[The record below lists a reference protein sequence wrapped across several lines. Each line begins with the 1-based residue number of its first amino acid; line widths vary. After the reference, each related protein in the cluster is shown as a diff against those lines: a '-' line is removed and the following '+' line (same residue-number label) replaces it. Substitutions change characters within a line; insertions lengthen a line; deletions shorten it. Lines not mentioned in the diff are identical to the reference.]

1 MAWHDTLLDA
11 SYRGVPLQLVADDL
25 DARRALAA
33 HGMPYRDGDTVED
46 LGREARRWQLKAV
59 VYGDAYEAA
68 LQALLAALDTPG
80 AAPFVHPVYGP
91 LTVVAESW
99 KVTHQADRPDY
110 AEVALVLVESSEDP
124 AFFQRVFATA
134 EGAMASAAA
143 SGPGWQDQVRDLF
156 ARVDSLV
163 AQVQGYLGGGW
174 VGLAERLL
182 GLPGIGVR
190 LGQLRSQTLG
200 VLSGLA
206 ALAGQDA
213 PAFDPLGAPARVP
226 VAVRDAVAG
235 TVPTATVVAVDGTP
249 SDALD
254 VHGLLTAAMLPLRIP
269 GDDELPPVA
278 VRAWATIL
286 DAARRSDTPVLA
298 GSDAVGTPVDVPMGY
313 PADDALTANALGL
326 VLLGVT
332 EQAMALA
339 SAVGT
344 VLDAERQALTLTPP
358 DIERLTNQARALIEG
373 AIILHRR
380 LLSVEPARQAIEPLR
395 NVAALLQA
403 GARMVILARPPL
415 TARVVETD
423 TCLRLLA
430 HRWYGDHRRAVELL
444 RLNPQL
450 RAPYA
455 IARGEVLRAYA
466 A

>member
-163 AQVQGYLGGGW
+163 AQVQGYLGA
-174 VGLAERLL
+174 GLRRAGRRRCVRGRRGILRVRRGLRNQFL
-182 GLPGIGVR
+182 GDRTNFLGFR
-190 LGQLRSQTLG
+190 LG
-200 VLSGLA
+200 
-206 ALAGQDA
+206 
-213 PAFDPLGAPARVP
+213 
-226 VAVRDAVAG
+226 
-235 TVPTATVVAVDGTP
+235 
-249 SDALD
+249 
-254 VHGLLTAAMLPLRIP
+254 
-269 GDDELPPVA
+269 
-278 VRAWATIL
+278 
-286 DAARRSDTPVLA
+286 
-298 GSDAVGTPVDVPMGY
+298 
-313 PADDALTANALGL
+313 
-326 VLLGVT
+326 
-332 EQAMALA
+332 
-339 SAVGT
+339 
-344 VLDAERQALTLTPP
+344 
-358 DIERLTNQARALIEG
+358 
-373 AIILHRR
+373 
-380 LLSVEPARQAIEPLR
+380 
-395 NVAALLQA
+395 
-403 GARMVILARPPL
+403 
-415 TARVVETD
+415 
-423 TCLRLLA
+423 
-430 HRWYGDHRRAVELL
+430 
-444 RLNPQL
+444 RLNAFVQEQIGHQVAEQRLP
-450 RAPYA
+450 RAGVA
-455 IARGEVLRAYA
+455 T
-466 A
+466 